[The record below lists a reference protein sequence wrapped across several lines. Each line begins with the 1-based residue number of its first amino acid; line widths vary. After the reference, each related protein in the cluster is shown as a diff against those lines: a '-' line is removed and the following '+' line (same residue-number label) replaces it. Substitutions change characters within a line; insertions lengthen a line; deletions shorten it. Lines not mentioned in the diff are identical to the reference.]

1 VNDIATNR
9 SFRDYV
15 ADRFGNELFI
25 AIQGYITDNKENL
38 NLRLYKVRNIGGI
51 ELSDIEVKYISVND
65 LPDMKIEFDV
75 VIEAELEARE
85 SDYHYDESENCM
97 QWFMLKCY
105 GDLDC
110 NLDDFIISRVTEY
123 NSKNKQ
129 ARPMSDSLV
138 PIINKEQLETVA
150 TDFLRRNYPEALIK
164 PMAVESQVL
173 AEKMGLALVIRDIT
187 KDFTVFGQLFF
198 HECDAEFYDEDSDEM
213 VQTHVDARTIFV
225 DPKAYFLRNL
235 GSVNNTIVHECVH
248 WDLHRKA
255 FKLEWLYNSS
265 ASRIKCQVVGGI
277 KDNNRDAT
285 DWMEWQANTL
295 APKIQMPL
303 AMFKTKAFEYIKQF
317 RTQLG
322 TTELIDVMEP
332 VIDALA
338 TFFGVS
344 RTAAKIRM
352 IDAGYEEA
360 IGTFTYIDGHY
371 VKPHK
376 FKKGALQRNQTFSIG
391 VIDAAIESMINF
403 QLSVIV
409 SDGTY
414 QYVDSHFVLNHPK
427 YLKQDENGFT
437 VLTDYARNNMEECC
451 LVFDLSVKAG
461 CREKYHSECFLNRDK
476 LSAIDF
482 EIKYCNGYEYADPA
496 IKAKLLSDTLAEE
509 ARIYNSLPRSFTDS
523 LKIVMEW
530 KKVDYTEL
538 SKRTML
544 SDKQISR
551 IASGESKGTINSI
564 VLICLGLHLP
574 PDISTHIIETSQ
586 CSFDFKKDSHI
597 MYNFAMKH
605 LYVKSMDEIRAF
617 LMQNGV
623 DPL

>member
-1 VNDIATNR
+1 MNDIATNR

-15 ADRFGNELFI
+15 ADRFENELFI
-25 AIQGYITDNKENL
+25 AIQSYITDNQENL

-51 ELSDIEVKYISVND
+51 ELSDIEVKYISVSD

-75 VIEAELEARE
+75 VVEAELEARE
-85 SDYHYDESENCM
+85 SDHHYDESENCI

-110 NLDDFIISRVTEY
+110 NLDDFMISRVTEY

-164 PMAVESQVL
+164 PMAVEPQVL

-255 FKLEWLYNSS
+255 FKLERLYNSS

-414 QYVDSHFVLNHPK
+414 QYVDSHFVLNHQK

-523 LKIVMEW
+523 LKIVMDW
-530 KKVDYTEL
+530 KGVNYTEL
-538 SKRTML
+538 SNRTML

-574 PDISTHIIETSQ
+574 PDISSHIIETSQ
-586 CSFDFKKDSHI
+586 CSFDFKNDSHI
-597 MYNFAMKH
+597 MYNFILKH
-605 LYVKSMDEIRAF
+605 HYVKSMDEIRAF
-617 LMQNGV
+617 LMQNCI